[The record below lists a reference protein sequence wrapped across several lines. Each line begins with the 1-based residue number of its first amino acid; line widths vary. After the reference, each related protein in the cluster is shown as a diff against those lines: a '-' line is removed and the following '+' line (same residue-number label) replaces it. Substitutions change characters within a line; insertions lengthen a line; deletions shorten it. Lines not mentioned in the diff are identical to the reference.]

1 MCNNTIYSAN
11 TEIGNGLLNYPIA
24 LITTDELLIA
34 GANNV
39 SNNELFYLYSGYELM
54 TMTPHSH
61 TPGVG
66 YGSYYSLELTGI
78 IGTITM
84 MGNPTI
90 YIRPVIFLNSDIV
103 LTGDGTIDNPFQI
116 N

>member
-1 MCNNTIYSAN
+1 
-11 TEIGNGLLNYPIA
+11 
-24 LITTDELLIA
+24 
-34 GANNV
+34 
-39 SNNELFYLYSGYELM
+39 M

-90 YIRPVIFLNSDIV
+90 YIRPVISLN
-103 LTGDGTIDNPFQI
+103 
-116 N
+116 